1 MPRKA
6 AATAQITVQIT
17 QLRDVVGV
25 KREKSIE
32 SNYELS
38 YEEFVEMYGA
48 MRFRDGDWGIWCS
61 SHKVGMGPSVQ
72 EAFEDA
78 KELKAAISE
87 APDDFLVAWFNPQH
101 EGHTTEVIRL
111 VYLG

>member
-1 MPRKA
+1 MGK
-6 AATAQITVQIT
+6 TITVEIT

-25 KREKSIE
+25 KREKSIDA
-32 SNYELS
+32 NYELS
-38 YEEFVEMYGA
+38 IEEFQDLYGN
-48 MRFRDGDWGIWCS
+48 MKFRDGDWGIWCTT
-61 SHKVGMGPSVQ
+61 HKVGMGPSVQ

-78 KELKAAISE
+78 SDLKAALKE
-87 APDDFLVAWFNPQH
+87 TPDDFVVAWFNPQH

>member
-1 MPRKA
+1 MAVKKA
-6 AATAQITVQIT
+6 AATIKVEIT

-25 KREKSIE
+25 KRERSVE

-38 YEEFVEMYGA
+38 YEEFVDMYGA

-61 SHKVGMGPSVQ
+61 SHNVGMGPSVQ

-78 KELKAAISE
+78 KDLKAAISE
-87 APDDFLVAWFNPQH
+87 APDDFLVAWFNPRH

>member
-1 MPRKA
+1 MAVKKPV
-6 AATAQITVQIT
+6 ATIKVEIT
-17 QLRDVVGV
+17 QLRDVTAV
-25 KREKSIE
+25 KRERSVE

-38 YEEFVEMYGA
+38 VEEFTEMYGS
-48 MRFRDGDWGIWCS
+48 MKFRDGDWGIWCS

-78 KELKAAISE
+78 SDLKAALKES
-87 APDDFLVAWFNPQH
+87 PDDFLVCWFDPKW
-101 EGHTTEVIRL
+101 EGHTEEVIRL